1 MQMAA
6 EDPTDGMWLSG
17 GDGKLQTVG
26 VERRLYGVERHYVIP
41 DMGFLWEP
49 GRLTAESLG

>member
-1 MQMAA
+1 M
-6 EDPTDGMWLSG
+6 ELWLSG
-17 GDGKLQTVG
+17 GDGKHVTVG

-49 GRLTAESLG
+49 GRITAESLG